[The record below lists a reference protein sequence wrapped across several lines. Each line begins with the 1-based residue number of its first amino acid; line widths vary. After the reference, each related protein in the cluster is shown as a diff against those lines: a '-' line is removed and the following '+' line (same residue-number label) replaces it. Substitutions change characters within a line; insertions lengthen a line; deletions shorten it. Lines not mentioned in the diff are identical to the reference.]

1 MARFLHLA
9 PRDSLM
15 LCIGT
20 AADMLR
26 AALPERQEADAKREE
41 EI

>member
-1 MARFLHLA
+1 
-9 PRDSLM
+9 M

-26 AALPERQEADAKREE
+26 AALPERQEADAKGEE